1 MITKRKKALMKY
13 FKITSVILIIIL
25 LSMSFSACGI
35 PDEQED
41 DFIIVTS
48 FYPMYV
54 FTKNIT
60 EGAENVKVINMTEP
74 QTGCL
79 HDYKLLPED
88 IKTLE
93 KADVFV
99 INGGGMEA
107 FMEKLYENISGLNV
121 ITASDGIEFINTE
134 CDEHHDHTHEEEFNS
149 HVWTYVPNAIKEVEN
164 ITKGLISLNSENEK
178 IYKENSEKYIKS
190 LNGVHE
196 KFKALK
202 SIADGKEMVVTHE
215 AFDYMANGYG
225 LKIAGRIM
233 SDHNSQPSA
242 HELSELVKKVKNVSV
257 IGIFKEPQYP
267 DGVINTLTKETK
279 VPVYDL
285 DPMVTGEDEYLGVYE
300 SVMLDN
306 LKTIENALNFKGYGD

>member
-1 MITKRKKALMKY
+1 MKY
-13 FKITSVILIIIL
+13 FKIISVILIIIL
-25 LSMSFSACGI
+25 LTMSFSACGI

-41 DFIIVTS
+41 DFIVVTS

-60 EGAENVKVINMTEP
+60 EGAENVKVINMTKP

-79 HDYKLLPED
+79 HDYNLLPED

-107 FMEKLYENISGLNV
+107 FMEKVYENIYGLNV
-121 ITASDGIEFINTE
+121 IIASDGIEFINTE
-134 CDEHHDHTHEEEFNS
+134 CNEHHDHNHEEEFNS
-149 HVWTYVPNAIKEVEN
+149 HVWTFVPNAVKEVEN
-164 ITKGLISLNSENEK
+164 ITKGLLSLNPENEK
-178 IYKENSEKYIKS
+178 IYKENAENYIKA

-202 SIADGKEMVVTHE
+202 SKTDGKEMVVTHE
-215 AFDYMANGYG
+215 AFDYMAKGYG

-242 HELSELVKKVKNVSV
+242 HELSELVKKVENSSV

-267 DGVINTLTKETK
+267 DGVINTLAKETK

-285 DPMVTGEDEYLGVYE
+285 DPMVTGEDKYLGVYE

-306 LKTIENALNFKGYGD
+306 LKTIENALRVKGYGD